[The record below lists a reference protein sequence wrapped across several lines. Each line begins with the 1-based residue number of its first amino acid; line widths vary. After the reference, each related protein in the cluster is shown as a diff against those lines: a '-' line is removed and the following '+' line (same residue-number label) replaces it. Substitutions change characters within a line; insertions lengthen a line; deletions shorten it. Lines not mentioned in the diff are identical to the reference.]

1 MKFQF
6 LCILVDFLLTCNVD
20 IDLFPV
26 QSDRFHKRFVII
38 STTLPLKSYRG
49 TTFGLMQTWMYFFPT
64 RNMFHVIWLSL
75 RCIMEVRTARKT
87 GFIWTVFSQWMSIV
101 SRAQLFFLFFFFFF
115 FPLAMIIIDR
125 SPSAADNKISSSG
138 FPIVF
143 SPNNIYSSS
152 KEKVMRINT
161 VITKGKM
168 LWSLIKFSQLILQEN
183 VCRSVLEI
191 CLWILVLQESTSDI
205 VIHAT
210 RN

>member
-1 MKFQF
+1 
-6 LCILVDFLLTCNVD
+6 
-20 IDLFPV
+20 
-26 QSDRFHKRFVII
+26 
-38 STTLPLKSYRG
+38 
-49 TTFGLMQTWMYFFPT
+49 MQTWMYFFPA

-87 GFIWTVFSQWMSIV
+87 GSIWIVFSQWMSIV
-101 SRAQLFFLFFFFFF
+101 SRAKLFFIFFFFFF
-115 FPLAMIIIDR
+115 FFDLAMIIIDR

-138 FPIVF
+138 FPIAF

-183 VCRSVLEI
+183 VWRSVLEI
-191 CLWILVLQESTSDI
+191 CLWILVLQESTTDI
-205 VIHAT
+205 VIHVT
-210 RN
+210 RNGWITAKKCHLRTKFHCFKKGNRSCRVWCTDCWKVTIHKSNEHKVIE

>member
-1 MKFQF
+1 
-6 LCILVDFLLTCNVD
+6 
-20 IDLFPV
+20 
-26 QSDRFHKRFVII
+26 
-38 STTLPLKSYRG
+38 
-49 TTFGLMQTWMYFFPT
+49 MYFFPA

-87 GFIWTVFSQWMSIV
+87 GSIWIVFSVNVNSLAG
-101 SRAQLFFLFFFFFF
+101 STFFPLFFFFFF
-115 FPLAMIIIDR
+115 HLAMIIIDR

-183 VCRSVLEI
+183 VWRSVLEI

>member
-49 TTFGLMQTWMYFFPT
+49 TTFGLMQTWMHFFPA

-87 GFIWTVFSQWMSIV
+87 GSIWIVFSQWMSIV

-115 FPLAMIIIDR
+115 HLAMIIIDR

-143 SPNNIYSSS
+143 SPNNIYWKKLWELIQWSP
-152 KEKVMRINT
+152 
-161 VITKGKM
+161 KGK
-168 LWSLIKFSQLILQEN
+168 
-183 VCRSVLEI
+183 C
-191 CLWILVLQESTSDI
+191 SDL
-205 VIHAT
+205 
-210 RN
+210 

>member
-6 LCILVDFLLTCNVD
+6 LWIVVDFLLTCNVD

-49 TTFGLMQTWMYFFPT
+49 TTFGLMQTWMHFFPA

-87 GFIWTVFSQWMSIV
+87 GSIWIVFSQWMSIV

-115 FPLAMIIIDR
+115 FHLAMIIIDR

-205 VIHAT
+205 VIHVT